1 MIKAGRRGVLMTA
14 TATQKKR
21 GAWRI
26 EEEVDVEGSDQGGGN
41 ERKASQLEW
50 EDLEREVQEE
60 RKRLRAAEDLASGR
74 RGDVVGYD
82 DVAGVE
88 DSDQSP
94 DGDDDDGG
102 AESDD
107 DEPDAATK
115 QVHAQATEDQGP
127 ALPPEGVTTAGTAG
141 TEARTKKRGGQ
152 KKKNKKKAAGGEQ
165 DGEPPKKKKKEEED
179 PNRWLKMKLQGESKP
194 KRIDATRV
202 VHYHD
207 FDGGGAA
214 GAISSPRPPALQA
227 SSSTAPGDFRSTLRM
242 DLFDDDDDDE

>member
-14 TATQKKR
+14 TATRQR

-26 EEEVDVEGSDQGGGN
+26 QEDVDVEGLDKEGGDD
-41 ERKASQLEW
+41 RKASQLEW
-50 EDLEREVQEE
+50 DDLEREVKEE

-74 RGDVVGYD
+74 RGVLVGYD

-88 DSDQSP
+88 DSDPSP

-102 AESDD
+102 AESSD
-107 DEPDAATK
+107 DEPDASTK
-115 QVHAQATEDQGP
+115 PVPAQAATGQEP
-127 ALPPEGVTTAGTAG
+127 ALPPEGVTTAG

-152 KKKNKKKAAGGEQ
+152 KKKNKKKAHEGEK

-179 PNRWLKMKLQGESKP
+179 PNRWLKMKLEGESKP

-207 FDGGGAA
+207 FDGGGDA
-214 GAISSPRPPALQA
+214 GAVSSARPPALVA
-227 SSSTAPGDFRSTLRM
+227 SSSAATGDFRSSLRM